1 MLLKVLAAGLLSTAL
16 APVRAAGLPPEVEQA
31 LQRAQVPESA
41 LSLVLQDLDS
51 GRQRLALQPAKP
63 VNPASLTKLL
73 TTFAALE
80 RLGPAWTWS
89 TPVWLQG
96 RLRNGV
102 LEGSLFIKGS
112 GDPTLVVE
120 RLWLLLRRVQQQGVQ
135 EIQGDI
141 VLDNSAFV
149 VPEGSA
155 ADFDGDPTRPY
166 NTRPAALLFNY
177 KAVTYTFTPDPAA
190 GVARVGAEP
199 ALAGTAVD
207 PTVPLAAGPCDDWRG
222 GLKASFGERVQ
233 FAGSYPAAC
242 GELSWP
248 AADAQPATYN
258 ARLLEAL
265 WKEMGSRLGGSVR
278 EGAAPADTKPSFE
291 WRSPPLADVVRDIN
305 KFSNN
310 PMAQQLFFTLDLQR
324 HPGQP
329 ATLAG
334 ARETLRRW
342 LAERLGAPLPA
353 DWAIDN
359 GSGLSRDTRLPA
371 RALARLLVQAWESPL
386 APELMASLPIAAV
399 DGTLRRAQMPPGRAH
414 LKSGSLR
421 DVAGIAGYVVAQSGR
436 RWVLVA
442 VLNHPNANA
451 ARPALDALV
460 HWVAR
465 DAPAR

>member
-1 MLLKVLAAGLLSTAL
+1 MPRVALACGLLAL
-16 APVRAAGLPPEVEQA
+16 AFAPVRAAGLPPEVEQA
-31 LQRAQVPESA
+31 LHRAQVPEEA
-41 LSLVLQDLDS
+41 LSVVLQDLEN
-51 GRQRLALQPAKP
+51 GRVRLSAHPTKP

-80 RLGPAWTWS
+80 RLGPALTWS

-96 RLRNGV
+96 RVRDGV
-102 LEGSLFIKGS
+102 LEGSLHLKGS

-120 RLWLLLRRVQQQGVQ
+120 RLWMLLRRVQQQGVH
-135 EIQGDI
+135 EIRGDI

-149 VPEGSA
+149 VPEGSP
-155 ADFDGDPTRPY
+155 ADFDGDATRPY
-166 NTRPAALLFNY
+166 NTRASALLFNY
-177 KAVTYTFTPDPAA
+177 KSVTYTFTPDPAA

-207 PTVPLAAGPCDDWRG
+207 RTVPLAAGPCEDWRG

-242 GELSWP
+242 GELAWP
-248 AADAQPATYN
+248 VADAQPATYN

-265 WKEMGSRLGGSVR
+265 WKEIGGRLGGSVR

-291 WRSPPLADVVRDIN
+291 WRSPPLAEVVRDIN

-310 PMAQQLFFTLDLQR
+310 PMAQQLFYTLDLQR
-324 HPGQP
+324 HPAQP

-342 LAERLGAPLPA
+342 LTERLGALPA
-353 DWAIDN
+353 DWVIDN
-359 GSGLSRDTRLPA
+359 GSGLSRETRLSA

-386 APELMASLPIAAV
+386 MPELVASLPLAGV

-421 DVAGIAGYVVAQSGR
+421 DVAGVAGYVDAASGR

-442 VLNHPNANA
+442 VINHPNANA

-460 HWVAR
+460 HWASR

>member
-1 MLLKVLAAGLLSTAL
+1 MLRVPIAGALFAL
-16 APVRAAGLPPEVEQA
+16 AFAPAHAAGLPPEVEQA
-31 LQRAQVPESA
+31 LQRAQVPEDA
-41 LSLVLQDLDS
+41 LSVVLQDLEN
-51 GRQRLALQPAKP
+51 GRIRLAAQATRP

-73 TTFAALE
+73 TTFAALQK
-80 RLGPAWTWS
+80 LGPAWTWS

-96 RLRNGV
+96 KVRDGV
-102 LEGSLFIKGS
+102 LEGSLHLKGS

-120 RLWLLLRRVQQQGVQ
+120 RLWMLLRRVQQQGVR

-149 VPEGSA
+149 VPEGSP
-155 ADFDGDPTRPY
+155 ADFDGDPLRPY
-166 NTRPAALLFNY
+166 NTRPSALLFNF
-177 KAVTYTFTPDPAA
+177 KSVTYTFTPDPAA

-199 ALAGTAVD
+199 ALAGTPVD
-207 PTVPLAAGPCDDWRG
+207 RTVPLAAGPCDDWRG
-222 GLKASFGERVQ
+222 GLRASFGERVQ

-242 GELSWP
+242 GELAWP

-258 ARLLEAL
+258 ARLIEAL
-265 WKEMGSRLGGSVR
+265 WKEMGGRLGGSVR
-278 EGAAPADTKPSFE
+278 EGAAPADAKPAFE
-291 WRSPPLADVVRDIN
+291 WRSPPLAEVVRDIN
-305 KFSNN
+305 KYSNN
-310 PMAQQLFFTLDLQR
+310 PMAQQLFYTLDLQR

-329 ATLAG
+329 ATQAG

-342 LAERLGAPLPA
+342 LAERLGALPT

-359 GSGLSRDTRLPA
+359 GSGLSRETRLSA

-386 APELMASLPIAAV
+386 MPELVASLPLAGV

-414 LKSGSLR
+414 LKGGTLR
-421 DVAGIAGYVVAQSGR
+421 DVAAVAGYVDANSGR

-442 VLNHPNANA
+442 VINHPNANA
-451 ARPALDALV
+451 ARPALEALV
-460 HWVAR
+460 HWATR